1 MTRYSIESRTRKYIK
16 GYGFLS
22 FARKYINQIVDK
34 GLNASIKVVDKTGE
48 FIWNEIADAVNKSN
62 DDKIVE

>member
-1 MTRYSIESRTRKYIK
+1 MTWYSTEPRTRKYIK

-34 GLNASIKVVDKTGE
+34 GLNASIKVVDKTGK
-48 FIWNEIADAVNKSN
+48 FIWNEIADAVAKSN
-62 DDKIVE
+62 DDKIVK

>member
-1 MTRYSIESRTRKYIK
+1 MTWYSTEPRTRKYIK

-34 GLNASIKVVDKTGE
+34 GLNASIKVVDKTGK
-48 FIWNEIADAVNKSN
+48 FIWNEIADAVTKSN
-62 DDKIVE
+62 HDKIVK